1 MDDYTAGL
9 CRALTPAET
18 GRGSFGPH
26 GGKYISVYVNGAGVK
41 AMTHEKGTEFPLGTA
56 IVKEKFAGRE
66 GETVELMTA
75 MVKREQGFNPESGD
89 WEYFVLNGAG
99 TEIQARGKL
108 ENCMA
113 CHVPR
118 KEWDYTFRTYLPPR
132 APEKIRRQGSP
143 RQP

>member
-1 MDDYTAGL
+1 MPKTLRRKKIVARWALLCAVCGCAVVFATARAQRQRDAAADAPRRSEGEPALKLFSDHRKWTRVNPQRVVMDDYTAGL

-66 GETVELMTA
+66 GETVEL
-75 MVKREQGFNPESGD
+75 
-89 WEYFVLNGAG
+89 
-99 TEIQARGKL
+99 
-108 ENCMA
+108 
-113 CHVPR
+113 
-118 KEWDYTFRTYLPPR
+118 
-132 APEKIRRQGSP
+132 
-143 RQP
+143 